1 MIDEKGRTV
10 GIPSLFEFGK
20 GESMLRNSRNRKKIA
35 AVVLS
40 ACLAVT
46 GSCPAVASTLNNAKS
61 EKAKAE
67 ENLNSVNGRIQD
79 IESQQSSLQAEIDAL
94 DADLVTTIANI
105 SIIEDEINAKQ
116 AELEQANADLVVAKE
131 TEAEQYASMKERI
144 SYMYINGGEVS
155 FFNALLGA
163 SSFADALNRIQ
174 MFASVYN
181 YDRKLLTEYQET
193 EKEIENLII
202 EIAEEEADMQERQSE
217 LQNQKSS
224 LDSMVAQKS
233 AEMDDFSQMLASAQS
248 LAAEYKATIVEQNKL
263 IAEEVAEQQRAAAA
277 AKENSTQKTN
287 ASNKSNTG
295 TAVANNTSSSNKN
308 SSSAATTNKPS
319 SGSSGS
325 SASSGSPGLS
335 SSGNSSDSN
344 GSSNSSSGS
353 SGSSSSGS
361 GSNSSGSGS
370 SSSGSGSSS
379 SGSGGSSTASGSGQ
393 AVADYACRF
402 VGNPYVWGGE
412 SLTGGAD
419 CSGFVKAVYA
429 HFGVSLPHSSYSLR
443 SVGSAVSA
451 SEMQPGDI
459 VCYDGHVAIYIGGG
473 RIVHA
478 SSSTTGIIISSN
490 YAYRTVV
497 AIRRIF

>member
-1 MIDEKGRTV
+1 MK
-10 GIPSLFEFGK
+10 
-20 GESMLRNSRNRKKIA
+20 NRKNRKQIA
-35 AVVLS
+35 AIIISV
-40 ACLAVT
+40 CLAVT
-46 GSCPAVASTLNNAKS
+46 GSCPVMASTLNKAKS
-61 EKAKAE
+61 EKEKAE
-67 ENLNSVNGRIQD
+67 KNLDSVNGQIQD
-79 IESQQSSLQAEIDAL
+79 IENKQSSLQAEIDAL

-105 SIIEDEINAKQ
+105 SIIEDEIKTKQ

-163 SSFADALNRIQ
+163 DSFADVLNRIQ

-181 YDRKLLTEYQET
+181 FDRKLLAEYQET
-193 EKEIENLII
+193 EQEIENLIV
-202 EIAEEEADMQERQSE
+202 EIAEEEADMQEQQKE
-217 LQNQKSS
+217 LQSQKSS

-233 AEMDDFSQMLASAQS
+233 AEMDDFDQMLASAQS
-248 LAAEYKATIVEQNKL
+248 LAAEYKATIVEQTQV
-263 IAEEVAEQQRAAAA
+263 IADEVAAQQRAAAA
-277 AKENSTQKTN
+277 AKANSTQNTNTSNKTN
-287 ASNKSNTG
+287 SSNT
-295 TAVANNTSSSNKN
+295 VASSSSGSNH
-308 SSSAATTNKPS
+308 SSSTTNQTS
-319 SGSSGS
+319 GGSTASSGSGSSGS
-325 SASSGSPGLS
+325 SSSGSNNSGSS
-335 SSGNSSDSN
+335 SSG
-344 GSSNSSSGS
+344 SGS

-361 GSNSSGSGS
+361 GSSGS
-370 SSSGSGSSS
+370 
-379 SGSGGSSTASGSGQ
+379 SSTASGSGQ
-393 AVADYACRF
+393 AVADYACQF

-443 SVGSAVSA
+443 SVGRAVSA
-451 SEMQPGDI
+451 SELQAGDI